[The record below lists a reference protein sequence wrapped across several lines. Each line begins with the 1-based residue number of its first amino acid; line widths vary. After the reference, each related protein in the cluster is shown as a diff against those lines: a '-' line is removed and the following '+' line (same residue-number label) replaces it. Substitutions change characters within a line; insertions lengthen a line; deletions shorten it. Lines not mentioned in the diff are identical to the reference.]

1 MKIGIITHELKNNY
15 GGLLQNFA
23 LQRVLKS
30 MGHEV
35 YTINR
40 IKRTPVKIKVL
51 SILNRIVKRILGENV
66 KIRGWTS
73 KKEDKIISQ
82 HTRDFVL
89 NNINTTREIF
99 SKKELIKIHK
109 EYGFN
114 AYIVGSDQVWRE
126 SAYGNDSE
134 FLDFVSKEDSV
145 KKIAYSASLGVD
157 FWTFSKKRT
166 AKYSYLAKKFNTISV
181 REKSGIE
188 LCKNYLGVN
197 AVLMPD
203 PTLLLNKEDYI
214 GLANKANINQSNG
227 NLFAYILDK
236 SPGKIE
242 IVNRISAKLSLK
254 PFEVMPNQSF
264 LTKLPKGQRFDIN
277 RCVYPK
283 VESWIRGF
291 IDAKFVITDSFHGTV
306 FSILFNKP
314 FISIQNSKRGA
325 TRFQS
330 LLSLFELE
338 ERLIVNDEDLDSIIF
353 RDIDYNKINQIIDKL
368 KKEAY
373 NYLSHSLKK

>member
-1 MKIGIITHELKNNY
+1 MKIGIITHQLKNNY
-15 GGLLQNFA
+15 GGLLQNYA
-23 LQRVLKS
+23 LQKVLES

-35 YTINR
+35 LTINR

-51 SILNRIVKRILGENV
+51 SILNRFVKRILGEKV
-66 KIRGWTS
+66 KIRVWTTN
-73 KKEDKIISQ
+73 KEDKIISQ
-82 HTRDFVL
+82 HTRDFVQ
-89 NNINTTREIF
+89 NNIKTTKEIF
-99 SKKELIKIHK
+99 TTKELINIHK

-126 SAYGNDSE
+126 NAYGNDSE
-134 FLDFVSKEDSV
+134 FLDFISNEDSV
-145 KKIAYSASLGVD
+145 KKIAYSASFGVD
-157 FWTFSKKRT
+157 FLTFSKKRT
-166 AKYSYLAKKFNTISV
+166 DKYSHLAKKFNAISV

-188 LCKNYLGVN
+188 LCKNNLGVD

-203 PTLLLNKEDYI
+203 PTLILNKEDYI
-214 GLANKANINQSNG
+214 GLVNKAKINQSNG

-236 SPGKIE
+236 SPNKIDV
-242 IVNRISAKLSLK
+242 INRISAKLSLK

-264 LTKLPKGQRFDIN
+264 LAKLPKGQRFDIN

-291 IDAKFVITDSFHGTV
+291 MDAKFVITDSFHGTV

-314 FISIQNSKRGA
+314 FISIQNSRRGA

-338 ERLIVNDEDLDSIIF
+338 ERLIVKDEDLDNIILKV
-353 RDIDYNKINQIIDKL
+353 IDYNNINQIRDKL

-373 NYLSHSLKK
+373 NYLSCSMK

>member
-1 MKIGIITHELKNNY
+1 MKIGIITHQLKNNY
-15 GGLLQNFA
+15 GGLLQNYA
-23 LQRVLKS
+23 LQKVLES

-35 YTINR
+35 LTINR

-51 SILNRIVKRILGENV
+51 SILNRFVKRILGEKV
-66 KIRGWTS
+66 KIRVWTTN
-73 KKEDKIISQ
+73 KEDKIISQ
-82 HTRDFVL
+82 HTRDFVQ
-89 NNINTTREIF
+89 NNIKTTKEIF
-99 SKKELIKIHK
+99 TTKELINIHK

-126 SAYGNDSE
+126 NAYGNDSE
-134 FLDFVSKEDSV
+134 FLDFISNEDSV
-145 KKIAYSASLGVD
+145 KKIAYSASFGVD

-166 AKYSYLAKKFNTISV
+166 DKYSHLAKKFNAISV

-188 LCKNYLGVN
+188 LCKNNLGVD

-203 PTLLLNKEDYI
+203 PTLILNKEDYI
-214 GLANKANINQSNG
+214 GLVNKAKINQSNG

-236 SPGKIE
+236 SPNKIDV
-242 IVNRISAKLSLK
+242 INRISAKLSLK

-264 LTKLPKGQRFDIN
+264 LAKLPKGQRFDIN

-291 IDAKFVITDSFHGTV
+291 MDAKFVITDSFHGTV

-314 FISIQNSKRGA
+314 FISIQNSRRGA

-338 ERLIVNDEDLDSIIF
+338 ERLIVKDEDLDNIILKV
-353 RDIDYNKINQIIDKL
+353 IDYNNINQIRDKL

-373 NYLSHSLKK
+373 NYLSCSMK